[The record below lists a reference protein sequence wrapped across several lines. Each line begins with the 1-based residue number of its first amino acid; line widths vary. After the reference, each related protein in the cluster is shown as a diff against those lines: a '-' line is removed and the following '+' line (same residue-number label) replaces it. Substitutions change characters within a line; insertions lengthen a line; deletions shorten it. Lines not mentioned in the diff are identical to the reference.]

1 MLQQGM
7 TFAQRYVLLDQKG
20 QGGMATI
27 FRALDLET
35 NQMVA
40 VKHLNLPENLSE
52 AERQTRIERFEAEVQ
67 ILGLLNH
74 ANIMAIY
81 EYIVQSDIHVMV
93 LELLDGQELKPF
105 VQSNHLSMR
114 QKLLLLDQLLDALEY
129 VHSHGII
136 HCDLK
141 PENVM
146 VINGDT
152 VKLLDFGIARIEGSE
167 TPASRDALVGTVAY
181 MSPEQL
187 QNSKI
192 SHNQIDIYS
201 LGVVMYEILTGRL
214 PFEADNPGTAMLMI
228 LNNEPIPPDQLNPLL
243 GQDLGTLI
251 MTCLQKR
258 TQHRFRQCRQLRQLL
273 RVVIE
278 RSFPES
284 APNGPP
290 ERSYLPK
297 IKPFEH
303 FGLLPEFEQLVR
315 AGASGQCIVW
325 NTFMEGSLWLD
336 QGVLIHIDIKNKAY
350 PPLVAFSSL
359 SVWDSGSLMFFARS
373 APPTKPLE
381 MPQGEDLLSAARNYL
396 VKYFEFWEF
405 YQTSDIP
412 EIIMMPSGAARL
424 PDASLAL
431 LDLIDGKL
439 CVGQLYAA
447 MPHEPLAFMEGMKS
461 LEDRQCIFVERYR

>member
-40 VKHLNLPENLSE
+40 VKHLNLPSHLSLE
-52 AERQTRIERFEAEVQ
+52 EQQVRIERFEAEVQ

-74 ANIMAIY
+74 GNIMAIY
-81 EYIVQSDIHVMV
+81 EYIVQSDNHVMI

-105 VQSNHLSMR
+105 VQSHNLTMR

-129 VHSHGII
+129 IHSHGIM
-136 HCDLK
+136 HCDIK

-146 VINGDT
+146 VINGEM

-187 QNSKI
+187 QNSRV

-228 LNNEPIPPDQLNPLL
+228 LNNEAIPPEQLNPLL
-243 GQDLGTLI
+243 GEDLGTLI

-258 TQHRFRQCRQLRQLL
+258 TQHRFRQCRQLRQLM
-273 RVVIE
+273 RVVME
-278 RSFPES
+278 RSFPEM

-297 IKPFEH
+297 IKPFDN
-303 FGLLPEFEQLVR
+303 FGLLPEFEQLIR
-315 AGASGQCIVW
+315 AGASGQCILW
-325 NTFMEGSLWLD
+325 NSFLEASLWLD
-336 QGVLIHIDIKNKAY
+336 QGTLIHIDIKNKAY
-350 PPLVAFSSL
+350 SPFIAFSSL
-359 SVWDSGSLMFFARS
+359 AAWDSGSLLFFARN
-373 APPTKPLE
+373 APPAKPLD
-381 MPQGEDLLSAARNYL
+381 MPQGEALLNETRNFL
-396 VKYFEFWEF
+396 VAYFEYWEF
-405 YQTSDIP
+405 YQSGDIP
-412 EIIMMPSGAARL
+412 EMIMTPSAASRL
-424 PDASLAL
+424 PDAALAL

-439 CVGQLYAA
+439 CLGQLYAA
-447 MPHEPLAFMEGMKS
+447 LPHDPLQFMEGLKG

>member
-40 VKHLNLPENLSE
+40 VKHLNLPPHLSNE
-52 AERQTRIERFEAEVQ
+52 EKQTRIERFEAEVQ
-67 ILGLLNH
+67 ILGLLSH

-81 EYIVQSDIHVMV
+81 EYIVQSDNHVMV

-105 VQSNHLSMR
+105 VQSHNLTMR
-114 QKLLLLDQLLDALEY
+114 QKLMLFDQLLDALEY

-152 VKLLDFGIARIEGSE
+152 IKLLDFGIARIEGSE

-192 SHNQIDIYS
+192 SHNQIDIYA

-214 PFEADNPGTAMLMI
+214 PFEADNPGSAMLMI
-228 LNNEPIPPDQLNPLL
+228 LNNAPVPPEQLNPLV
-243 GQDLGTLI
+243 GEDLGTLI

-258 TQHRFRQCRQLRQLL
+258 TQHRFRQCRQLRQLM
-273 RVVIE
+273 RVVME
-278 RSFPES
+278 RSFAES
-284 APNGPP
+284 TPNGPP

-297 IKPFEH
+297 IKAFDH
-303 FGLLPEFEQLVR
+303 FGLLPEMEKLIR
-315 AGASGQCIVW
+315 SGASGQCILW
-325 NTFMEGSLWLD
+325 NTFLEASLWLD
-336 QGVLIHIDIKNKAY
+336 QGALIHIDIKNKTY
-350 PPLVAFSSL
+350 PPLEAFKAL
-359 SVWDSGSLMFFARS
+359 MTWESGSLMYFARS
-373 APPTKPLE
+373 APSAKPLE
-381 MPQGEDLLSAARNYL
+381 MPQGEALLTLCRTHL
-396 VKYFEFWEF
+396 MHYFEFWEF
-405 YQTSDIP
+405 YQTADIP
-412 EIIMMPSGAARL
+412 EVIMMPSASTRL
-424 PDASLAL
+424 PEASLAL

-439 CVGQLYAA
+439 CVGELYAA
-447 MPHEPLAFMEGMKS
+447 LPHNPMQFMEGLKS
-461 LEDRQCIFVERYR
+461 LEDRQSIFVERYR